1 MDFESFVKDIEKN
14 SLNVYGVEVYEDGL
28 LTNAYGD
35 TDNLYDYIILRLKF
49 LLFDALCRN
58 VSFLTH
64 SVSKMKDW
72 KPLNFTHCKLL

>member
-35 TDNLYDYIILRLKF
+35 TDI
-49 LLFDALCRN
+49 
-58 VSFLTH
+58 SFGSTVTD
-64 SVSKMKDW
+64 SV
-72 KPLNFTHCKLL
+72 